1 LTYQQSVFKRYYSDK
16 HFSEFLPTRWRQK
29 PTAIDM
35 EQNYVTVTLCIFP
48 TVQWHNQAD
57 KRTDIRPLLY
67 AHRYGR
73 VGVIKQQQYSS
84 NSSSSKKRF
93 ESTQTGPA
101 ADADN

>member
-1 LTYQQSVFKRYYSDK
+1 
-16 HFSEFLPTRWRQK
+16 
-29 PTAIDM
+29 M

-73 VGVIKQQQYSS
+73 VGVIKQLQYSS